1 MTHSLIINIIN
12 RAVFLIKSFLRDYKS
27 IQILINQAWNFL
39 WFTHSF
45 LTFERETSAN
55 FVTLRTFWNF
65 ATCTD
70 LRPFP
75 IVYC

>member
-1 MTHSLIINIIN
+1 MIINIIN

-45 LTFERETSAN
+45 LTFEREM
-55 FVTLRTFWNF
+55 
-65 ATCTD
+65 
-70 LRPFP
+70 
-75 IVYC
+75 Y